1 MSIYEGLEKILDK
14 SNIKYNELMKNHTT
28 TKVGGPCDCLV
39 EPTSIEEIQN
49 ILKYAKENNIKYYVI
64 GNGSNLL
71 VKDEGINALIIK
83 ITDKFSDYDIND
95 NYIKVKSLWKDKTSE
110 AIYNKLLAMMKAKQK
125 AQIAIKE
132 DYKEQRMLKTD
143 EVAKEVEIDAELAKI
158 NKEISEAIKNEQ
170 AIQ

>member
-1 MSIYEGLEKILDK
+1 MVVNEDKVNETIKKMKKKTASEIGLSASKIR
-14 SNIKYNELMKNHTT
+14 
-28 TKVGGPCDCLV
+28 
-39 EPTSIEEIQN
+39 
-49 ILKYAKENNIKYYVI
+49 
-64 GNGSNLL
+64 
-71 VKDEGINALIIK
+71 
-83 ITDKFSDYDIND
+83 ND